1 MSDTNRIFGDQPGS
15 AWGEIP
21 WVVHDENDGFFD
33 RLERAQSS
41 PEPKPAPES
50 GSVERPGGPGQR
62 EVLHPWPK
70 VPGPRLVTKV
80 ALSDRSSGLDLDP
93 GRRLTPA
100 EDAFVTDLVWFG
112 PISDALLGQV
122 RGASGS
128 VASSRTAIRN
138 LVGNP
143 RRHGLVDGYDWSV
156 GGAKARFAT
165 SVAREWVDAELE
177 VVEEWSR
184 VEISRHLCRLDA
196 AAFVLPDCVQ
206 VVSGRQIRS
215 WPGFHDEAEIYG
227 QLGVRVD
234 VPGVGVQD
242 WVPDLWAQSPGS
254 MAGVAVFVIDGPV
267 PGMVLRP
274 VVRAVATVPEFSSV
288 MFVAFDPEVVQTV
301 SAAIAEV
308 GVGDVCEARLV
319 SLTSVRLE

>member
-1 MSDTNRIFGDQPGS
+1 M
-15 AWGEIP
+15 
-21 WVVHDENDGFFD
+21 
-33 RLERAQSS
+33 
-41 PEPKPAPES
+41 
-50 GSVERPGGPGQR
+50 
-62 EVLHPWPK
+62 
-70 VPGPRLVTKV
+70 
-80 ALSDRSSGLDLDP
+80 
-93 GRRLTPA
+93 
-100 EDAFVTDLVWFG
+100 
-112 PISDALLGQV
+112 
-122 RGASGS
+122 
-128 VASSRTAIRN
+128 
-138 LVGNP
+138 
-143 RRHGLVDGYDWSV
+143 
-156 GGAKARFAT
+156 
-165 SVAREWVDAELE
+165 
-177 VVEEWSR
+177 EEWSR